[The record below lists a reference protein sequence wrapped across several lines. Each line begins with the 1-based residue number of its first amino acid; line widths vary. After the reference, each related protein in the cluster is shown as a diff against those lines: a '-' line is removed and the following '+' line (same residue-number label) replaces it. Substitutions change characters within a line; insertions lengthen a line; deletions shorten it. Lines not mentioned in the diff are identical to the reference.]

1 MIRITAVVAN
11 LATKRTWIC
20 GLDDCSVSEPGE
32 QAGVGAGSA
41 VSDEK
46 VNESAAS
53 FFCYLRL
60 LSVHPNPEGT
70 LEDCQTSRHA
80 ISCITLRCIGAS
92 DGKCSYTNSR
102 TPTAD
107 NGFFFLAFLASLT
120 HSSSLSEQTEI
131 FPPVFFFTLET
142 ELV

>member
-32 QAGVGAGSA
+32 QTGVGAGSA

-107 NGFFFLAFLASLT
+107 NGFFLFFSFPGVVDAFVLCERANRD
-120 HSSSLSEQTEI
+120 LSTC
-131 FPPVFFFTLET
+131 FFFFLR
-142 ELV
+142 